1 MSAGTIVLLG
11 TAASVGFLYTVIR
24 PEHYLPFVVLGRARG
39 WSTGRTV
46 LVTLACGA
54 GHMISSVVF
63 GFIGIGL
70 GLAVSRLESVQSA
83 RAEIASWVLIGFGAV
98 YMAWGIYHAISG
110 RPDGHRHGTKRKGT
124 TPWALFLI
132 FLLGPCEP
140 LIPLLMVAA
149 ATGGTVDISAVAG
162 VFSVVAV
169 GTMVAAVLV
178 LRGGL
183 MRFPLGRVE
192 RYAHAIA
199 GLMIFVSGGV
209 MKLLGL

>member
-1 MSAGTIVLLG
+1 VNAETIILLG
-11 TAASVGFLYTVIR
+11 TAASVGFLHTIIR
-24 PEHYLPFVVLGRARG
+24 PEHYLPFVVLGRARA
-39 WSTGRTV
+39 WSTSRTV
-46 LVTLACGA
+46 LVTLACGI

-70 GLAVSRLESVQSA
+70 GLAVSRLEPVQSA
-83 RAEIASWVLIGFGAV
+83 RGEIASWTLIGFGIL
-98 YMAWGIYHAISG
+98 YMAWGIVRAIRHRTDRHAHS
-110 RPDGHRHGTKRKGT
+110 TKRKGI

-140 LIPLLMVAA
+140 LIPLLLVAA
-149 ATGGTVDISAVAG
+149 ATGGTLDISAVAG

-178 LRGGL
+178 LRPGL
-183 MRFPLGRVE
+183 VRFPLGRME
-192 RYAHAIA
+192 RYAHALA
-199 GLMIFVSGGV
+199 GLMICVSGGV